1 MLDNSASV
9 MLGLLSKMAL
19 MWSRVDCAVLL
30 VMLAILADKLGKGG
44 SKQATEPGHGNP
56 DNAGIFEA
64 FNSASISK
72 ASGQ

>member
-30 VMLAILADKLGKGG
+30 VMLFSSIRDCVRYGVQCIDGTIACLV
-44 SKQATEPGHGNP
+44 P
-56 DNAGIFEA
+56 DAKDIYWNIDLDQE
-64 FNSASISK
+64 
-72 ASGQ
+72 